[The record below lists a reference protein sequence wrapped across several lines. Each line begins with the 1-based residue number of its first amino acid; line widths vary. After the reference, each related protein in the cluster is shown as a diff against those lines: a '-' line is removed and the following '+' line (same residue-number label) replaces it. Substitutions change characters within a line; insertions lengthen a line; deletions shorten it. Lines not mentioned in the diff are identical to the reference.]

1 MLFLFPSLLHY
12 VFIFIIQMINDDIED
27 DTDGFCIKAVVRAR
41 KARIEENAAVF
52 RYDILEDFEGTIQ
65 LVQVV

>member
-1 MLFLFPSLLHY
+1 
-12 VFIFIIQMINDDIED
+12 MINDDIED
-27 DTDGFCIKAVVRAR
+27 DTDGFCIKAVVRTR
-41 KARIEENAAVF
+41 KACIEENAAVF